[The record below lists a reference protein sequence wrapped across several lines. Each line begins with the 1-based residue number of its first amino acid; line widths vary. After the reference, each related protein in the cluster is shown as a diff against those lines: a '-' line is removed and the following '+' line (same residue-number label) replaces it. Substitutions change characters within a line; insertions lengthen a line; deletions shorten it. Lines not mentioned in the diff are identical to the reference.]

1 MLNETIFLS
10 EYLGL
15 NDELEKKG
23 VFDAIITEDS
33 NFYINLIKLRETA
46 IPEFSKSYNNFN
58 KEFDDLIRILQQS
71 NGKGKLYNAAINKFK
86 RFRGVKEIN
95 IGFSKSGKDIGF
107 GEKTSK
113 KIIKD
118 AYEMIKA
125 GIKDPEIFHLIRL
138 FEENVGPDRLSDM
151 IATIIYDDIV
161 KYTKRINNELHV
173 NKKNFPKLNVN
184 DSIVYNPYKKCN
196 ILYLPKEI
204 LHELPIAKDWEEID
218 RVIRE
223 NEAIKNEVN
232 EAVGNEWYK
241 ASTRQKKAYLKLYV
255 FKNKNKCNRI
265 INAYRSEKVLNYDL
279 KNNIDYFVRMQF
291 KDMRKRGMFNFTKQ
305 YNNNSASCEYAAKHI
320 IKIFKDWVENNKGWH
335 MIKQTEGKYKEKEIQ
350 KLIQL
355 AGKECAEKMNVDLSF
370 EPNEGNGPADLK
382 ISRGNDKVV
391 VEIKLSSNKKYLDGY
406 TKQIEAYAKSEGIK
420 KKIFVYISLGDYPSR
435 DKKIKE
441 YYYNDKNVNKPILVF
456 VNAQKQKS
464 ASKL

>member
-1 MLNETIFLS
+1 MLKEKVFIS
-10 EYLGL
+10 EYLGI

-33 NFYINLIKLRETA
+33 NFYINLIRLRETS
-46 IPEFSKSYNNFN
+46 IPEFLKSYKNFN
-58 KEFDDLIRILQQS
+58 KEFSDLIKILQHS
-71 NGKGKLYNAAINKFK
+71 NGKGKFYNEAINRFK

-107 GEKTSK
+107 GKTISK
-113 KIIKD
+113 QIIRD

-125 GIKDPEIFHLIRL
+125 GVKDPEIFHLIRL

-161 KYTKRINNELHV
+161 KYTKRINNELHI
-173 NKKNFPKLNVN
+173 NNKNFPELIMR
-184 DSIVYNPYKKCN
+184 DGIVYNTYKKCN

-204 LHELPIAKDWEEID
+204 LHELPVARDWEDLD

-232 EAVGNEWYK
+232 IAVGNEWYK
-241 ASTRQKKAYLKLYV
+241 ISTRKRKEYLKSHI
-255 FKNKNKCNRI
+255 FNNKIKCDRV
-265 INAYRSEKVLNYDL
+265 INAYRKENISKYDL
-279 KNNIDYFVRMQF
+279 EKNISYFVGLQI
-291 KDMRKRGMFNFTKQ
+291 KEMRKKGMFNFILHC
-305 YNNNSASCEYAAKHI
+305 NSDSISCENAAMHI
-320 IKIFKDWVENNKGWH
+320 ITIFKDWVENNKGWH
-335 MIKQTEGKYKEKEIQ
+335 MIQYSPKNYKEKDIQ
-350 KLIQL
+350 KLVQL
-355 AGKECAEKMNVDLSF
+355 AGKECAESMNVDLSF
-370 EPNEGNGPADLK
+370 EANEGNGPADLK

-391 VEIKLSSNKKYLDGY
+391 VEIKLSSNEKYLDGY

-420 KKIFVYISLGDYPSR
+420 KKIFVYISLGNHPSR